1 MTYPSGNP
9 AVIVVDDDIS
19 VREALQGLFD
29 SVGLQSVLF
38 GSVQEFLAAP
48 LPEGPRCL
56 VLDVRLPGRSGLDLQ
71 AELAGRDVPPPII
84 FLTGHGDIPM
94 SVRAIKAGAV
104 EFLVKPFRDQD
115 LLDAIQIA
123 IDRDREQRANQMVE
137 SELRARYEALTPR
150 AREVMGMVASGLLNK
165 QIAGK
170 LNLSEVTVKVHR
182 GQAMRKMGARSVAE
196 IVRMADLLGLAKQQ
210 S

>member
-1 MTYPSGNP
+1 MTYPSGKP

-19 VREALQGLFD
+19 VREALKGLFD
-29 SVGLQSVLF
+29 SVGLQSILF

-71 AELAGRDVPPPII
+71 AELAAGDVPPPII

-115 LLDAIQIA
+115 LLDATQIA
-123 IDRDREQRANQMVE
+123 FDRDREQRTNQMAE

-170 LNLSEVTVKVHR
+170 MNLSEVTVKVHR

-196 IVRMADLLGLAKQQ
+196 IVRMADMLGLAKQE

>member
-1 MTYPSGNP
+1 MTHLSAKP

-19 VREALQGLFD
+19 IREALQGLFD

-71 AELAGRDVPPPII
+71 AELAGRDAPPPII

-123 IDRDREQRANQMVE
+123 IDRDREQRNNQVAE
-137 SELRARYEALTPR
+137 SELRARYESLTPR

-170 LNLSEVTVKVHR
+170 LHLSEVTVKVHR

>member
-1 MTYPSGNP
+1 MTYPSGKP

-29 SVGLQSVLF
+29 SVGLQSILF

-71 AELAGRDVPPPII
+71 AELAGWDVPPPII

-123 IDRDREQRANQMVE
+123 IDRDREQRTNQMAE

-170 LNLSEVTVKVHR
+170 MNLSEVTVKVHR

-196 IVRMADLLGLAKQQ
+196 IVRMADMLGLAKQE

>member
-1 MTYPSGNP
+1 LTYPSGNP